1 MAEDDG
7 LILLEVVVNNPESVN
22 EPIEV
27 SFSCDNGTAVGGLQF
42 SGEFDYFVN
51 RTRINILPG
60 TISTFVEVGII
71 FDNRDEGTE
80 VFFCRL
86 DAVPSQSSTVEFP
99 DPDRGIVP
107 IFISDQVRGENTER
121 VVASLL
127 INLVVVRYNFITCL
141 TLIKY
146 KTLAERVIM
155 TL

>member
-7 LILLEVVVNNPESVN
+7 LILLEVVVNNPENVN

-42 SGEFDYFVN
+42 SGEFDYIVN

-86 DAVPSQSSTVEFP
+86 DAVPGQSSAVEFP

-107 IFISDQVRGENTER
+107 IFISDQVRGENT
-121 VVASLL
+121 
-127 INLVVVRYNFITCL
+127 
-141 TLIKY
+141 
-146 KTLAERVIM
+146 
-155 TL
+155 